1 MAVLP
6 GPKLRATFRRKTS
19 GCHCHFRTAV
29 SRPHDG
35 YDGDGAM
42 LVAIGP
48 RGPVKPLVAPGL
60 RRNRYSAS
68 WKGTSEG

>member
-42 LVAIGP
+42 LVAIGAK
-48 RGPVKPLVAPGL
+48 GPSKTVGCAGSPQESL
-60 RRNRYSAS
+60 
-68 WKGTSEG
+68 